1 MKKAGIVWL
10 ICSMCFLSSCGAVK
24 NGQRSSDAGF
34 DTSMEETSTEL
45 IMDNLLMT
53 IKCRYPGSQVEWTYF
68 LLCVL
73 SCGDVWAITYS
84 EDDELF
90 QKFDIGEESIWS
102 LNPAPVCLGRLETSE
117 FDTFKEY
124 FLKIDRNSGYD
135 SRSEDQIPS
144 VEEEEY
150 DDVHCYLPLDN
161 GGREQYLIISY
172 GACSGISD
180 VMKDDNAIA
189 ALKVI
194 QNSKLYEKW
203 LETHVHFKVT
213 SE

>member
-1 MKKAGIVWL
+1 MKKTGIVWL
-10 ICSMCFLSSCGAVK
+10 ICSVCFLTSCGAIK
-24 NGQRSSDAGF
+24 NGQRLSDV
-34 DTSMEETSTEL
+34 DSNTLMEEISTEL
-45 IMDNLLMT
+45 SMDNLLMT
-53 IKCRYPGSQVEWTYF
+53 IKCRYPGSQVEDTYF

-84 EDDELF
+84 EHDELF
-90 QKFDIGEESIWS
+90 NKFDIGEESIWS

-117 FDTFKEY
+117 FDMFKDN
-124 FLKIDRNSGYD
+124 FLKIDRNSEYD
-135 SRSEDQIPS
+135 SRSEDEAPS

-150 DDVHCYLPLDN
+150 DDVHCYLPLEN
-161 GGREQYLIISY
+161 GEREQYLIISY
-172 GACSGISD
+172 GYCSGISE

-194 QNSKLYEKW
+194 QDSKLYEKW
-203 LETHVHFKVT
+203 LEMHMHFKVT